1 MNITALLKNE
11 EIHTSLSI
19 VILFY
24 IILCFTCVLLFF
36 LLFPFYVYVNKV
48 NRERDKTAIVF
59 PITNHFYVIIKVI
72 YILFF
77 LSISWTV
84 LMVIFANR
92 NSPLCAIFF
101 ALILLTHLIIF
112 IIVQTC
118 TLLTSLLA
126 IQRSAIYFFP
136 SAEKTILAVQK
147 KLHTNIWYLWVS
159 VGFKDL
165 FGIALLLYC
174 LQSDKIETSCSSY
187 QSFYLLTFAVFN
199 FLLVFSAF
207 LYIPI
212 MIQVQKLSYLPSVQQ
227 SKPHKYILWQ
237 TVTILVLKSFFLPF
251 IIVNQYFNPV
261 SPIGVLFYFVITDTF
276 ILPLIIQVSYLG
288 CNRRNL
294 TTLLQSFHLETF
306 VAVLLNMKMESTVTP
321 QESLTFASGDSTRQ

>member
-1 MNITALLKNE
+1 M
-11 EIHTSLSI
+11 
-19 VILFY
+19 FC
-24 IILCFTCVLLFF
+24 IILCYTCVLLFF
-36 LLFPFYVYVNKV
+36 LLFPSQLFHLKK
-48 NRERDKTAIVF
+48 RKAIVF
-59 PITNHFYVIIKVI
+59 PITNHFYEIIKVI
-72 YILFF
+72 YMLFF

-101 ALILLTHLIIF
+101 ALILLTHVIIF

-147 KLHTNIWYLWVS
+147 KLHTNIRYLYIT

-174 LQSDKIETSCSSY
+174 LQGDKIENSCSSY

-212 MIQVQKLSYLPSVQQ
+212 MIQVRKLSYLPSVQQ

-237 TVTILVLKSFFLPF
+237 NVTILVLKSIFLPF
-251 IIVNQYFNPV
+251 IILTQYFTPA
-261 SPIGVLFYFVITDTF
+261 SPIEVLLYFVVTDTF

-306 VAVLLNMKMESTVTP
+306 VAVLLNIKMESTVTP